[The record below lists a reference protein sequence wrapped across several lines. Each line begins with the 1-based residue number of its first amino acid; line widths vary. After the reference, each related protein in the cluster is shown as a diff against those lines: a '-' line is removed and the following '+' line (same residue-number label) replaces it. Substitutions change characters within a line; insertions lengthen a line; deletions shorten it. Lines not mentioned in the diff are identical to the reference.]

1 MRITASVCMGCYAFW
16 ILEMPDDT
24 DKSPSY
30 NLVINVTRG
39 FCLQSPISKLVHIR
53 ISLHLFRLVTTEHR
67 LLNL

>member
-1 MRITASVCMGCYAFW
+1 MIASVCMGCYVFW

-30 NLVINVTRG
+30 NLAINVTRG
-39 FCLQSPISKLVHIR
+39 FWLQSPVSKLAQIR
-53 ISLHLFRLVTTEHR
+53 ISLHLFRQVTTEHR